1 MWRIRVVV
9 GRSLQYRSALVLRVR
24 AQPVRY
30 GSSRSSFVPRRF
42 SHQVRFPCCRAGG
55 FSRHTHFLRR
65 VVARCKRC
73 APILEVG
80 VQIALGM
87 LVSWSARGTCS
98 QSVVAI
104 TVTPRAGARL
114 FAGVSAASYGGSSL
128 AGSRLVSLDP
138 PLEPVLERAGR
149 PVGTPSAVSARLSI
163 AWFALVTVL
172 TPPYAV
178 SAHGVSCSGEPG

>member
-9 GRSLQYRSALVLRVR
+9 GRILQYSSALVLRVR

-87 LVSWSARGTCS
+87 LVTSG
-98 QSVVAI
+98 Q
-104 TVTPRAGARL
+104 PG
-114 FAGVSAASYGGSSL
+114 
-128 AGSRLVSLDP
+128 
-138 PLEPVLERAGR
+138 
-149 PVGTPSAVSARLSI
+149 
-163 AWFALVTVL
+163 ALVL
-172 TPPYAV
+172 KASWPLQLHLARALASSQECRPPAMGALLSLGAAWYLWTRRWSRCWNALAV
-178 SAHGVSCSGEPG
+178 QLVPHPLSRHGYQ